1 MTDTPHPSTWEAEC
15 AALRA
20 ENERLWAVLDKQ
32 GRVRLINSA
41 TFPAPPEPKDPL
53 APKS

>member
-20 ENERLWAVLDKQ
+20 ENERLWAALEKQ
-32 GRVRLINSA
+32 GRVHPINSA
-41 TFPAPPEPKDPL
+41 TLAAPPEPKDPL
-53 APKS
+53 SPKS

>member
-20 ENERLWAVLDKQ
+20 ENERLWAALEKQ
-32 GRVRLINSA
+32 GRVRTINYSQRVA
-41 TFPAPPEPKDPL
+41 LREIKDPL
-53 APKS
+53 SPKS